1 MKDYFW
7 VSMDFDWDRAIALRV
22 KRCVLPAG
30 SITVAAASFFNS
42 PACWFFFFPSYALK
56 VKIHFQF

>member
-42 PACWFFFFPSYALK
+42 PACWFFFFPLLRA
-56 VKIHFQF
+56 